1 MYERFTDRAR
11 KVMQLA
17 NQEAQRF
24 NHEYI
29 GTEHILLGLVKEG
42 SGVAANVL
50 KNLDVDLRKI
60 RLEVEKIVQSGPD
73 MVTMGKLPQTPRAKK
88 VIEYSMEEAR
98 NLNHNYVGT
107 EHILLGLL
115 REQEGVAAQ
124 VLMNLGLKL
133 EDVREEVLNLLGH
146 GMETSE
152 GGERA
157 PSSGGG
163 GGGGGKGGKSKTP
176 ALDSFGRDLT
186 ELARQGK
193 LDPVIGRTNEIERV
207 IQILSR
213 RQKNNPVLLGEAGV
227 GKTAIVEGFAQMVV
241 ENNVPE
247 LLRDKRIVVLDLA
260 MMVAGTKYRGQF
272 EERIKAVMNEVRRA
286 KNTILFIDELHTL
299 VGAGGAEGA
308 IDASNVLKPALS
320 RGELQCIGATTLDE
334 YRKYIE
340 KDGALE
346 RRFQTVLVEP
356 PSPDEAVEILRGL
369 RDRYEAHHRVRITD
383 EGLKAA
389 VELSSRY
396 ITGRCLPDKAIDV
409 IDEAGARIRLKS
421 MVRPPDLK
429 DLEEEIERLNQA
441 KEEAVASQ
449 DFEKAA
455 SLRDKADKKK
465 KEKDNLSRDWR
476 EKAQESDGL
485 VDEEVIA
492 EVVSKMTGIPLQRLD
507 SVTHVYMQPEEK
519 RLQLKEDSQ
528 DVVVPPEVI
537 EKLKPLLMPAIVQE
551 RANTLVKD
559 KDVARSQEEIREQSE
574 NKPAT
579 GLRAHELQDK
589 LKELLTRKEYELYE
603 PKIRRVT
610 MKDGASARLLRME
623 DDLKKRVIS
632 QTEAIKSIARA
643 VRRSRSGLKNPK
655 RPTGVFVFAGPTGV
669 GKTLLAKSLA
679 AFMFGGQDALIQIDM
694 SEYMEKHNVSRLIG
708 APPGYVGYEEGGQLT
723 EKIRRRPYAVVLLDE
738 IEKAHPDVFNMLL
751 QIMEEG
757 HLTDSF
763 GRKVDFKNT
772 VIIMTTNVG
781 ASAIHSGDQFGFG
794 KKDEDSSYEKMKER
808 LKHEIEREFKP
819 EFLGRIDDIIVFRQ
833 LTRDDLKMII
843 DIELAKVRERL
854 EEKGLKLVLTDA
866 AKEFI
871 IDKGSDLDF
880 GARPLRRAIESY
892 VEDPLS
898 EELLRGGF
906 EGKNLITLTVVETG
920 DQKHLSF
927 DATAETEP
935 TDQALVGAGAG
946 AETPA
951 GEKS

>member
-50 KNLDVDLRKI
+50 KNLEVDLRKI

-88 VIEYSMEEAR
+88 VIEYAMEEAR

-107 EHILLGLL
+107 EHLLLGLL

-133 EDVREEVLNLLGH
+133 EDVRDEVLTLLG
-146 GMETSE
+146 GTSLEGSETE
-152 GGERA
+152 GRGQ
-157 PSSGGG
+157 SGGG
-163 GGGGGKGGKSKTP
+163 SAKSSKSKTP

-186 ELARQGK
+186 ELARAQK
-193 LDPVIGRTNEIERV
+193 LDPVIGREREIERV
-207 IQILSR
+207 IQILCR

-227 GKTAIVEGFAQMVV
+227 GKTAIVEGFAQMCV
-241 ENNVPE
+241 EGDVHE
-247 LLRDKRIVVLDLA
+247 ILRDKRIVVLDLA

-346 RRFQTVLVEP
+346 RRFQQVNVEP
-356 PSPDEAVEILRGL
+356 PSDAQTVEILKGL
-369 RDRYEAHHRVRITD
+369 RPRYEEHHRVQITD
-383 EGLKAA
+383 DALEKA

-409 IDEAGARIRLKS
+409 VDESGARIRLKS

-429 DLEEEIERLNQA
+429 ELEEEIERLNTA
-441 KEEAVASQ
+441 KEDAVANQ

-455 SLRDKADKKK
+455 NLRDQSDKLKKK
-465 KEKDNLSRDWR
+465 KETLTEEWR
-476 EKAQESDGL
+476 EKSRETDGV
-485 VDEEVIA
+485 VDA
-492 EVVSKMTGIPLQRLD
+492 EVVAEVVAKMTGIPLTRLSSED
-507 SVTHVYMQPEEK
+507 AVRLLAMEEELH
-519 RLQLKEDSQ
+519 RRVVSQ
-528 DVVVPPEVI
+528 D
-537 EKLKPLLMPAIVQE
+537 
-551 RANTLVKD
+551 
-559 KDVARSQEEIREQSE
+559 
-574 NKPAT
+574 
-579 GLRAHELQDK
+579 
-589 LKELLTRKEYELYE
+589 
-603 PKIRRVT
+603 
-610 MKDGASARLLRME
+610 
-623 DDLKKRVIS
+623 
-632 QTEAIKSIARA
+632 EAIKQISKA
-643 VRRSRSGLKNPK
+643 VRRSRSGLKDPK
-655 RPTGVFVFAGPTGV
+655 RPTGVFLFSGPTGV
-669 GKTLLAKSLA
+669 GKTLLAKTLA
-679 AFMFGGQDALIQIDM
+679 EFMFGDESSLIQIDM

-763 GRKVDFKNT
+763 GRKVDFKN
-772 VIIMTTNVG
+772 VILIMTTNAG
-781 ASAIHSGDQFGFG
+781 AEVIHQGNVFGFS
-794 KKDEDSSYEKMKER
+794 KADEDTSYDNMKER
-808 LKHEIEREFKP
+808 LKHAIEREFKP
-819 EFLGRIDDIIVFRQ
+819 EFLGRLDEVVVFRS
-833 LTRDDLKMII
+833 LTKENLKAIV
-843 DIELAKVRERL
+843 DIELQKVRDRLGERGLTL
-854 EEKGLKLVLTDA
+854 ELQED

-871 IDKGSDLDF
+871 ISKGSDMDY
-880 GARPLRRAIESY
+880 GARPLRRSVENWI
-892 VEDPLS
+892 EDPLS
-898 EELLRGGF
+898 EELLKGSF
-906 EGKNLITLTVVETG
+906 EGKSKITVKVIEVG
-920 DQKHLSF
+920 DTKRLDFEGS
-927 DATAETEP
+927 TEEP
-935 TDQALVGAGAG
+935 EMAAVGS
-946 AETPA
+946 
-951 GEKS
+951 GEEASSDEGSSEE